1 MARKTAATPTTE
13 DAAAVVANID
23 ATDAIDAVDAA
34 AAADAA
40 ADAPA
45 PAPKTRPV
53 KRYTITKRVVI
64 VYTYIVDAYTEA
76 EALAIANDTG
86 EVNADE
92 VSNVSESW
100 KVHRELNRIVGTDI
114 VG

>member
-13 DAAAVVANID
+13 DAAAVVATID

-34 AAADAA
+34 AA